1 VVIAASNC
9 ARAAPLRAR
18 LLIKPMQLDPMISD
32 RLSLDLRFVAMV
44 PHVLL
49 VYARTYTLVHKIR
62 LSHA

>member
-1 VVIAASNC
+1 
-9 ARAAPLRAR
+9 
-18 LLIKPMQLDPMISD
+18 MQFDPMISD